1 MSTAAGLTAAVVK
14 DKNNLMSLE
23 AGVVVLADQGLAAID
38 EFEKLDANDRSA
50 LHEQMESQC
59 VTIAKGGFYA
69 ILNARTAIIA
79 AANPTLGMYNPY
91 KEFLENISLP
101 PPLLTRFDLIYVM
114 RDQVSAEEDLKLARH
129 ILEIHTTSDF
139 AEEPPIDVHLLK
151 KYIAYSKRL
160 SPILTPEAKEKLEEY
175 YLRLR
180 RTTAENQIPATPRSL
195 ESLIRLATARA
206 RLMHRE
212 QVLREDA
219 DAAMR
224 LMDLMLETVLV
235 DASTG
240 RKGDFGAI
248 LGLPASQVNRLS
260 RALDVFKALET
271 SSQSRSVQ
279 SDVFNA
285 ELQKALGID
294 EAEARK
300 VAGVL
305 EREGRIWQPR
315 QGTYRSIG

>member
-1 MSTAAGLTAAVVK
+1 M
-14 DKNNLMSLE
+14 
-23 AGVVVLADQGLAAID
+23 
-38 EFEKLDANDRSA
+38 
-50 LHEQMESQC
+50 
-59 VTIAKGGFYA
+59 
-69 ILNARTAIIA
+69 
-79 AANPTLGMYNPY
+79 
-91 KEFLENISLP
+91 
-101 PPLLTRFDLIYVM
+101 IYVV

-305 EREGRIWQPR
+305 EREGEDLAAAAGHLPK
-315 QGTYRSIG
+315 YRLKCFPHFNWVTVGVMLLGNRWGKQHHLHLVRLLGYLMG